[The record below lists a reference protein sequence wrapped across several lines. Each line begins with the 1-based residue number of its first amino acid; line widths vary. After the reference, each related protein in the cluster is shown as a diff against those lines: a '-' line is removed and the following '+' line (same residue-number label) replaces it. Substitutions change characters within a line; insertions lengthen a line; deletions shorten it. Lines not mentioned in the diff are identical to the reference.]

1 MSASGGLE
9 VSPLPDPRSEQDLI
23 QLVLSGRPEYFYELV
38 QPYERRV
45 FRAAYGLLRN
55 EADAEDVV
63 QEALLKALRKLS
75 TFRGEAR
82 FSTWLLRIAVNEAR
96 MRLRARRWDYAS
108 VSIQDDEGSEYA
120 PLLLANWRE
129 VPSVVLEQRE
139 VREQIEKALA
149 ELSAEQREILI
160 LRDVGGLNT
169 EEAASAL
176 GISIPSVK
184 TRLLRARLRMRDL
197 LAPHF
202 RSAPRWQERAGRRR
216 RSWF

>member
-1 MSASGGLE
+1 MNASGGLE

-45 FRAAYGLLRN
+45 YRAAYGLLRN

-176 GISIPSVK
+176 GISIPSAK

-197 LAPHF
+197 LAPHV
-202 RSAPRWQERAGRRR
+202 RSAPLWQERAGRRR

>member
-1 MSASGGLE
+1 
-9 VSPLPDPRSEQDLI
+9 
-23 QLVLSGRPEYFYELV
+23 
-38 QPYERRV
+38 
-45 FRAAYGLLRN
+45 
-55 EADAEDVV
+55 
-63 QEALLKALRKLS
+63 
-75 TFRGEAR
+75 
-82 FSTWLLRIAVNEAR
+82 
-96 MRLRARRWDYAS
+96 MRLRARRWDSAS

-129 VPSVVLEQRE
+129 VPSVVLEQRA

-160 LRDVGGLNT
+160 LRDVEGLNT

-176 GISIPSVK
+176 GISIASAK

-197 LAPHF
+197 LAPHV
-202 RSAPRWQERAGRRR
+202 RSAPLWQERAGRRR